1 MNAVTGARNQ
11 TKNELTECWMKSMN
25 ELASKDWMTGAGAN
39 NLREMN
45 DQRKI

>member
-1 MNAVTGARNQ
+1 MNWTLV
-11 TKNELTECWMKSMN
+11 KFIY

-45 DQRKI
+45 DQRKIMKFKTIN